1 MRGLRENVGVDEL
14 SSRQSDYLSGYPAKT
29 ARWGLTRRIRL
40 QREGL
45 PGQIDLAE
53 EALRLG
59 LGRRTGQWYEASSTP
74 IEPVP
79 IPPRLTL

>member
-1 MRGLRENVGVDEL
+1 MLKRMNLLPGSATTSEAV
-14 SSRQSDYLSGYPAKT
+14 PAG
-29 ARWGLTRRIRL
+29 AVRWGWSWRIRL
-40 QREGL
+40 QGEGL
-45 PGQIDLAE
+45 QGQIDLAE

-59 LGRRTGQWYEASSTP
+59 LGRRTGRWYEASSTV

>member
-1 MRGLRENVGVDEL
+1 MRDLRENVGVDEL
-14 SSRQSDYLSGYPAKT
+14 SSRQSDYLSGYPART
-29 ARWGLTRRIRL
+29 ARRGLTRRIRL
-40 QREGL
+40 QRESL

-53 EALRLG
+53 EALRPG
-59 LGRRTGQWYEASSTP
+59 LGRRTGRWYEASSTP